1 MADRAAFIY
10 DIYIYKQKLCKITL
24 ARLFCYSYTLP
35 IPRHRAKGCASAR
48 ANHRHKR
55 LPLASPIPPPGPP
68 QSEIRD
74 AGKSSMAAILP
85 YFTYCVARIVDLLL
99 CLAPIQ
105 FRYMIELDHP
115 HRNAGRQGAP

>member
-55 LPLASPIPPPGPP
+55 LPHASPIPP
-68 QSEIRD
+68 
-74 AGKSSMAAILP
+74 
-85 YFTYCVARIVDLLL
+85 ARTPSVGNPR
-99 CLAPIQ
+99 CW
-105 FRYMIELDHP
+105 
-115 HRNAGRQGAP
+115 